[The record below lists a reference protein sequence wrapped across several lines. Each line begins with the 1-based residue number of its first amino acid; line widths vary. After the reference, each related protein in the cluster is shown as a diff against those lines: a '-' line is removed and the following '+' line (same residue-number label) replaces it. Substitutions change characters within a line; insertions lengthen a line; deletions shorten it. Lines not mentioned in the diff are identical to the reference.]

1 MIIWI
6 IFKMFPT
13 SYCSQNFHFTISCDE
28 RLWKFQN
35 NLHGNSSIMW
45 LGVNVLGIKSF
56 LGIVSKKEYMFGR
69 YL

>member
-1 MIIWI
+1 MELGFEIV
-6 IFKMFPT
+6 FKG
-13 SYCSQNFHFTISCDE
+13 NNKGCDE

-35 NLHGNSSIMW
+35 NLHGNSSVMW

-56 LGIVSKKEYMFGR
+56 LGIVSKKEYMLGR